1 MLVEYF
7 FASMKYLGI
16 RKVFDSLNG
25 DANGALWNPQSL
37 DPDTKTRSNSRTAY
51 WNSASNRTN
60 LHLLTGQQVT
70 RLITKLNNDGVA
82 IIGVE
87 YAAGSNFSRS
97 TVLAAKEVI
106 LAAGAIHSP
115 QLLQLSGIGSSP
127 LLEQFGI
134 ETVVHLPGVGANFQ
148 DHPLLRASTTCRLL
162 KQKSIKSSV
171 NWGNSGYLPFREQFD
186 Q

>member
-1 MLVEYF
+1 MNCPNQTTSADMFVEYF

-60 LHLLTGQQVT
+60 LHLLTGQQAT
-70 RLITKLNNDGVA
+70 KLITKLNNKGVE

-87 YAAGSNFSRS
+87 VNVCQPHSSDNILTTKIVCSWLQFFKINRTCGEGGSSRS
-97 TVLAAKEVI
+97 GCYSFTSAA
-106 LAAGAIHSP
+106 P
-115 QLLQLSGIGSSP
+115 T
-127 LLEQFGI
+127 F
-134 ETVVHLPGVGANFQ
+134 
-148 DHPLLRASTTCRLL
+148 R
-162 KQKSIKSSV
+162 
-171 NWGNSGYLPFREQFD
+171 NWKLFFT
-186 Q
+186 